1 MSLNSQINEL
11 ISNRPKYK
19 IQPGYAENQNLAQQ
33 GLTLAKNTAFGRSR
47 AIMAQEKNIDQNAA
61 DTMYA
66 AGNESGSTS
75 ALLNTLAQVN
85 NSRNTALRG
94 LAADEATIQNA
105 NMAQV
110 YGQQA
115 GEMNANTA
123 MSEEQDKEWNYNVNE
138 PYMNKLN
145 MLVQKKKF
153 RQGLLMKGLDV
164 LGSAAT
170 MGLSGAFK
178 NIFSGAFK
186 NISKPT
192 AAAAENNPWG
202 GDIG

>member
-1 MSLNSQINEL
+1 MSLNSQINNL
-11 ISNRPKYK
+11 INNRPKYN
-19 IQPGYAENQNLAQQ
+19 IQPGYAQNQDIAGQNVA
-33 GLTLAKNTAFGRSR
+33 LAKNTAFGRSR

-75 ALLNTLAQVN
+75 ALLNTLASVN

-94 LAADEATIQNA
+94 LATDEATIQNA

-110 YGQQA
+110 YNQETGQ
-115 GEMNANTA
+115 MNANTA
-123 MSEEQDKEWNYNVNE
+123 MSEEQDKAWNYNVNE
-138 PYMNKLN
+138 PYMNKMN

-164 LGSAAT
+164 VGGIATLGLGGALKNT
-170 MGLSGAFK
+170 LSGAK
-178 NIFSGAFK
+178 TSSGTV
-186 NISKPT
+186 SSSGG
-192 AAAAENNPWG
+192 WG
-202 GDIG
+202 GDVG